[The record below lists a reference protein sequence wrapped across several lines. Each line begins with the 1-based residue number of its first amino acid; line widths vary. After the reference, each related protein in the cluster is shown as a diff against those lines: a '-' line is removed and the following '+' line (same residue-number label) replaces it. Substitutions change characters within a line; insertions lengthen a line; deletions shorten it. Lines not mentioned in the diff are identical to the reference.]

1 MIPLDA
7 RPKAHPK
14 PRGAPAPSPPPDASR
29 PPGRPRKGAEGTRVR
44 DLPGVTVRVEAEV
57 LARIDAEVSA
67 RNEAL
72 RAQGASTNRGA
83 VMAIAL
89 REFVDRVQ
97 PVKAPDGA
105 AERVT
110 P

>member
-1 MIPLDA
+1 MTPSLES
-7 RPKAHPK
+7 RPKAHTK
-14 PRGAPAPSPPPDASR
+14 PRVARAATPPAEAPR

-44 DLPGVTVRVEAEV
+44 DLPGVTVRVEADV
-57 LARIDAEVSA
+57 IARIDAEVDK

-83 VMAIAL
+83 VMAMAL

-97 PVKAPDGA
+97 PIA
-105 AERVT
+105 ARGDEGDEAS
-110 P
+110 

>member
-1 MIPLDA
+1 MYPLDA

-14 PRGAPAPSPPPDASR
+14 PRGAPAASPPPDDAR
-29 PPGRPRKGAEGTRVR
+29 GPGRPRKGADGARVR
-44 DLPGVTVRVEAEV
+44 DLPGVTVRVEADV
-57 LARIDAEVSA
+57 LRRLDAEVA
-67 RNEAL
+67 HRNEVL

-97 PVKAPDGA
+97 PVKAPDD